1 MSNRNYGGCEI
12 EIKNVQV
19 LKPFGP
25 LILLAQ
31 LPEGFIQKLNQIVD
45 VVKDKKD
52 MGSRLAGVI
61 ETESEIPHSML
72 EEKKVMDIF
81 HALSRSYIEQAYLNA
96 GQQDLFNV
104 MDVKTQMQSIWSVS
118 QYENE
123 YNPQHNHSHC
133 QISAVLYLKIPSMKP
148 RNIPNKPKEKDGQIE
163 FTFNSNND
171 IFTTG
176 SFVARPKPG
185 MCILFP
191 NSLFHQ
197 VYPFQGSGERRS
209 IAFNMAYKGFKKDS
223 GIQIAGD
230 SVNLYNETNYADTI
244 PWRVIE
250 QGYHK

>member
-1 MSNRNYGGCEI
+1 MEI
-12 EIKNVQV
+12 DNVQV
-19 LKPFGP
+19 VKPFGP
-25 LILLAQ
+25 LVMIAQ
-31 LPEGFIQKLNQIVD
+31 LPEGVIKKLNEVVD
-45 VVKDKKD
+45 VIKDKKD
-52 MGSRLAGVI
+52 MGARLAGVI

-72 EEKKVMDIF
+72 EEKKVMNIF

-96 GQQDLFNV
+96 GLQDQWNA

-133 QISAVLYLKIPSMKP
+133 QISAVLYLKIPAMKP
-148 RNIPNKPKEKDGQIE
+148 RNIPNKPREKDGQIE
-163 FTFNSNND
+163 FTFCTNES

-191 NSLFHQ
+191 NTLYHQ

-209 IAFNMAYKGFKKDS
+209 IAFNMAYKGFKKNS
-223 GIQIAGD
+223 GIQLAGD
-230 SVNLYNETNYADTI
+230 SVNLYNETNHADTI
-244 PWRVIE
+244 PWRIIE

>member
-1 MSNRNYGGCEI
+1 M

-19 LKPFGP
+19 VKPFGP
-25 LILLAQ
+25 LILVAQ
-31 LPEGFIQKLNQIVD
+31 LPEGVIQKLNQIVD
-45 VVKDKKD
+45 VIKDKKD

-72 EEKKVMDIF
+72 EEKKCMDVF

-96 GQQDLFNV
+96 GQQDLWNA

-133 QISAVLYLKIPSMKP
+133 QISAVLYLKIPAMKP

-191 NSLFHQ
+191 NTLYHQ

-209 IAFNMAYKGFKKDS
+209 IAFNMAYKGFKKNS
-223 GIQIAGD
+223 GIQLAGD
-230 SVNLYNETNYADTI
+230 SVNLYNETNHADTI
-244 PWRVIE
+244 PWRIIE

>member
-1 MSNRNYGGCEI
+1 M

-19 LKPFGP
+19 VKPFGP
-25 LILLAQ
+25 LILVAQ

-45 VVKDKKD
+45 VIKDKKD

-61 ETESEIPHSML
+61 EIESEIPHSML
-72 EEKKVMDIF
+72 EEKKCMDVF

-96 GQQDLFNV
+96 GQQDLWNA

-133 QISAVLYLKIPSMKP
+133 QISAVLYLKIPPMKP

-163 FTFNSNND
+163 FTFCTNES

-191 NSLFHQ
+191 NTLYHQ

-209 IAFNMAYKGFKKDS
+209 IAFNMAYKGFKKNS
-223 GIQIAGD
+223 GIQLAGD
-230 SVNLYNETNYADTI
+230 SVNLYNETNHADTI
-244 PWRVIE
+244 PWRIIE
-250 QGYHK
+250 HGYHK

>member
-1 MSNRNYGGCEI
+1 MEI
-12 EIKNVQV
+12 DNVQV
-19 LKPFGP
+19 VKPFGP
-25 LILLAQ
+25 LVMIAQ
-31 LPEGFIQKLNQIVD
+31 LPEGVIKKLNEVVD
-45 VVKDKKD
+45 VIKDKKD
-52 MGSRLAGVI
+52 MGARLAGVI

-72 EEKKVMDIF
+72 EEKKVMNIF
-81 HALSRSYIEQAYLNA
+81 HALSRSYLEQAYLNA
-96 GQQDLFNV
+96 GLHDQWNA
-104 MDVKTQMQSIWSVS
+104 MNVKTQMQSIWSVS

-133 QISAVLYLKIPSMKP
+133 QISAVLYLKVPAMKP

-163 FTFNSNND
+163 FTFCTNEN

-185 MCILFP
+185 MCLLFP
-191 NSLFHQ
+191 NSLYHQ

-209 IAFNMAYKGFKKDS
+209 IAFNMTYKGYKKNN

-230 SVNLYNETNYADTI
+230 SVNLYNETNFADTI

-250 QGYHK
+250 KDYHR

>member
-1 MSNRNYGGCEI
+1 MSNRNYGRCEM
-12 EIKNVQV
+12 EIDNVQV
-19 LKPFGP
+19 VKPFGP
-25 LILLAQ
+25 LVMMAQ
-31 LPEGFIQKLNQIVD
+31 LPEGVIKKLNEVVD
-45 VVKDKKD
+45 VIKDKKD
-52 MGSRLAGVI
+52 MGARLAGVI

-72 EEKKVMDIF
+72 EEKKVMNIF

-96 GQQDLFNV
+96 GLQDQWNA

-133 QISAVLYLKIPSMKP
+133 QISAVLYLKIPAMKP
-148 RNIPNKPKEKDGQIE
+148 RNIPNKPREKDGQIE
-163 FTFNSNND
+163 FTFCTNES

-185 MCILFP
+185 MCLLFP
-191 NSLFHQ
+191 NSLYHQ

-209 IAFNMAYKGFKKDS
+209 IAFNMAFKGFSKSS
-223 GIQIAGD
+223 GIQLAGD
-230 SVNLYNETNYADTI
+230 SVNLYNETNHADTI

>member
-1 MSNRNYGGCEI
+1 M

-209 IAFNMAYKGFKKDS
+209 IAFNMSYKGFKKDS

-230 SVNLYNETNYADTI
+230 SVNLYNETNHADTI